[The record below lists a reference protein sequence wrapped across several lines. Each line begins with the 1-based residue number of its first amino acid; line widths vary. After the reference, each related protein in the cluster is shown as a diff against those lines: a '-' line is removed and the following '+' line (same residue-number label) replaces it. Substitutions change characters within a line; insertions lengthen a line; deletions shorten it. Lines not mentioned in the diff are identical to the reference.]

1 MGLEMGAV
9 HMAAVVGGCIDSLGW
24 HWSGIFFLPCTKR
37 YTKHLWGLF
46 LKLKTVFR
54 LDRHLLVREP

>member
-24 HWSGIFFLPCTKR
+24 HWSGIFF
-37 YTKHLWGLF
+37 F
-46 LKLKTVFR
+46 LAQKVYKT
-54 LDRHLLVREP
+54 LVGTFSETEGSFQIGQAFAC